1 MRSLISNLCVFF
13 VLSLASCSAQQK
25 VAVLKIKIV
34 DEQKIGLP
42 EANVKI
48 SSSNKTINFKAN
60 LEGNIDVKNF
70 KTGFYQV
77 SVFAVGYF
85 NLSNYTINIANN
97 NTMIEIE
104 MKQLKGL
111 KSASVEWSGGW
122 VTLEDKQG
130 KIISIRSKKKE

>member
-1 MRSLISNLCVFF
+1 MKSLISSLCVCF
-13 VLSLASCSAQQK
+13 VLSLASCNAQQS

-42 EANVKI
+42 EANIKI
-48 SSSNKTINFKAN
+48 SSSDTTINFKAD

-70 KTGFYQV
+70 KTGLYQV
-77 SVFAVGYF
+77 SSFAVGCF
-85 NLSNYTINIANN
+85 NLSNYPINITTN

-104 MKQLKGL
+104 MKQLEGL
-111 KSASVEWSGGW
+111 KSGSVEWSGGW

-130 KIISIRSKKKE
+130 KIISIRSKN